1 MYICISSTYYK
12 HSNVYPISDWDEIGG
27 EGGKGS
33 PSSCL
38 ALQDYLLPPV
48 CVSREREGPEM
59 EVILTKLSLQNTKLE
74 TIENRKRIKIK

>member
-12 HSNVYPISDWDEIGG
+12 HSNIYPISDWDEIGG

-38 ALQDYLLPPV
+38 ALQDYGSLLSV
-48 CVSREREGPEM
+48 CVKRERGTWNGGNFDK
-59 EVILTKLSLQNTKLE
+59 IIITKHK
-74 TIENRKRIKIK
+74 IGDNRE